1 LRSGRWWLIA
11 VLVLALVESV
21 AVGSGP
27 AASAGTD
34 PPLDVPIATLA
45 AAVRCPAFHHAQHEP
60 VLLVHGTGI
69 DPAESWS
76 WNYEKALPAVGFD
89 ACTVALPDRALGD
102 IQVAS
107 EYVAYAIERIH
118 SVTGR
123 RVEVITH
130 SQGGMEGRWVM
141 RWWPGARRDTDDL
154 IDLSSPNHGIVG
166 ADLCADSGN
175 CWPAVWQMGSHSK
188 FVHALNSESET
199 PGSVS
204 YTQLYSLTDEL
215 VEPSST
221 VPLSDG
227 SNAAN
232 VAVQAVC
239 PGRVVHH
246 VGMLEDAIVFDLVL
260 DAMSHPGPTR
270 ASAVPMASC
279 LQTLAPA
286 VTPADAISGNAVL
299 YTSAAIAFFQHPG
312 TTAEPPLKPYA
323 NAA

>member
-1 LRSGRWWLIA
+1 MGR
-11 VLVLALVESV
+11 
-21 AVGSGP
+21 
-27 AASAGTD
+27 
-34 PPLDVPIATLA
+34 
-45 AAVRCPAFHHAQHEP
+45 
-60 VLLVHGTGI
+60 
-69 DPAESWS
+69 
-76 WNYEKALPAVGFD
+76 
-89 ACTVALPDRALGD
+89 
-102 IQVAS
+102 
-107 EYVAYAIERIH
+107 
-118 SVTGR
+118 
-123 RVEVITH
+123 
-130 SQGGMEGRWVM
+130 
-141 RWWPGARRDTDDL
+141 
-154 IDLSSPNHGIVG
+154 
-166 ADLCADSGN
+166 
-175 CWPAVWQMGSHSK
+175 HSK

-221 VPLSDG
+221 APLSGG
-227 SNAAN
+227 SNTAN